1 MTKRAE
7 ENRISGGGAKPVRWR
22 TSSALILIAT
32 SALSIQNAILFLAFL
47 IFLGGVPSLTFD
59 IARVSFFMDYPATV
73 LLGIGLVS
81 LSLSLRRPQ
90 MNNASESDGPMQ
102 RGLRLLT
109 LAGSFCIVSA
119 LLTLS
124 WRWAIPSFI
133 GRDFQDILFRILESE
148 GGLPGELPSYET
160 PIRAMFYLWM
170 AASATLVAAAYLL
183 RFSSKGL
190 RGAVLVEEKVDLR
203 SWEGFATLNAVGT
216 FLVAF
221 EMLRIIDGRVGGPL
235 LLAGIFMKVT
245 FVPLNGAFA
254 YSYLARRA
262 ARLRHEMRGPA
273 EIVDVASGSQ
283 KGEDEKQDG
292 DPSAPRIASP
302 GSDPQAKG
310 REETSRDE
318 EGSTEQQG

>member
-1 MTKRAE
+1 
-7 ENRISGGGAKPVRWR
+7 
-22 TSSALILIAT
+22 
-32 SALSIQNAILFLAFL
+32 
-47 IFLGGVPSLTFD
+47 
-59 IARVSFFMDYPATV
+59 
-73 LLGIGLVS
+73 
-81 LSLSLRRPQ
+81 

-109 LAGSFCIVSA
+109 LAGSLCIVSA

-133 GRDFQDILFRILESE
+133 GRDFQDILFVILESE

-203 SWEGFATLNAVGT
+203 SWEGFTTLNAVGT

-254 YSYLARRA
+254 YFYLARRA
-262 ARLRHEMRGPA
+262 ARLRLEMTGLSEMVDATLNSQNGEVAERHREAQGPR
-273 EIVDVASGSQ
+273 VAF
-283 KGEDEKQDG
+283 
-292 DPSAPRIASP
+292 P
-302 GSDPQAKG
+302 GSDPQVER
-310 REETSRDE
+310 REETPHADEKSNE
-318 EGSTEQQG
+318 EGKN